1 VRSSSFLSRCGGS
14 GRAFPFARDEIL
26 VVGMAMEMGARRLSI
41 LSFALNASISALSS
55 FSVMDFR
62 CLGEVVATGDLA
74 EPELAF

>member
-1 VRSSSFLSRCGGS
+1 
-14 GRAFPFARDEIL
+14 
-26 VVGMAMEMGARRLSI
+26 MAMEMGARRLSI

-74 EPELAF
+74 EPELAFGELTC